1 MPDTA
6 SMEWYY
12 YIIVVAVGI
21 VAGIINTLA
30 AGGSLLTL
38 PVLMALGLP
47 PNMANG
53 TNRIAIFLQNV
64 VGVGSFHKQKVMD
77 FPSGF
82 KVGIPAAIGAIAGA
96 FIAVNLNDEVMKLAI
111 AGVMILVFFLIL
123 LKPNRWINSHEEHP
137 PIPYWMQAV
146 VFFFVGI
153 YGGFIQAGVGFFLL
167 TSLVLGSG
175 FELLKANALKLFVI
189 LLYTPLALVIFFV
202 HGDVNLTL
210 GLVLAMG
217 NMTGAWIGTRIA
229 VKQGAK
235 FIRYFVLVAILIAAT
250 KLVLDAFK
258 VL

>member
-1 MPDTA
+1 
-6 SMEWYY
+6 MEWYY
-12 YIIVVAVGI
+12 YIIIVAVGI

-82 KVGIPAAIGAIAGA
+82 RVGIPAVIGAIAGA

-111 AGVMILVFFLIL
+111 AGVMILVFFLML
-123 LKPNRWINSHEEHP
+123 LNPNRWINSHEEHP
-137 PIPYWMQAV
+137 PIPYWMQVV

-202 HGDVNLTL
+202 HGDVNIWM
-210 GLVLAMG
+210 GLVLAVG
-217 NMTGAWIGTRIA
+217 NMTGAWIGTKIA

-250 KLVLDAFK
+250 KLIWDAFK

>member
-1 MPDTA
+1 MPDSD

-21 VAGIINTLA
+21 VAGIINTVA

-53 TNRIAIFLQNV
+53 TNRIAIFLQNI
-64 VGVGSFHKQKVMD
+64 VGVRQFHKEKVMD

-82 KVGIPAAIGAIAGA
+82 KVGIPAALGAIAGA
-96 FIAVNLNDEVMKLAI
+96 LIAVKLNDEAMKLAI
-111 AGVMILVFFLIL
+111 AGVMIVVFFLML
-123 LKPNRWINSHEEHP
+123 LKPNRWIKSHEEHP
-137 PIPYWMQAV
+137 PIPYWLQVV

-167 TSLVLGSG
+167 TSLVLASG

-189 LLYTPLALVIFFV
+189 LLYTPMAIVIFFI
-202 HGDVNLTL
+202 HGDVDIWM
-210 GLVLAMG
+210 GLVLAVG
-217 NMTGAWIGTRIA
+217 NMTGAWIGAKIA
-229 VKQGAK
+229 VKGGAK
-235 FIRYFVLVAILIAAT
+235 LIRYFVLVAILAAAT
-250 KLVLDAFK
+250 KLILDAFK

>member
-1 MPDTA
+1 MG
-6 SMEWYY
+6 EWYT
-12 YIIVVAVGI
+12 YIIVVAVGVI
-21 VAGIINTLA
+21 AGIINTLA

-64 VGVGSFHKQKVMD
+64 VGVSSFHREKVMD

-82 KVGIPAAIGAIAGA
+82 RVGIPAAVGAIAGA

-111 AGVMILVFFLIL
+111 AGVMIVVFFLIL
-123 LKPNRWINSHEEHP
+123 LKPNRWIKSHESHP
-137 PIPYWMQAV
+137 PVPYWVQV
-146 VFFFVGI
+146 IVFFFVGI

-167 TSLVLGSG
+167 TSLVLASG
-175 FELLKANALKLFVI
+175 FELVKANALKLFVI
-189 LLYTPLALVIFFV
+189 LLYTPVALLIFFL
-202 HGDVNLTL
+202 HGDVHLWM
-210 GLVLAMG
+210 GLVLAVG

-229 VKQGAK
+229 VKWGAV
-235 FIRYFVLVAILIAAT
+235 FIRWFVLVAILFAAT
-250 KLVLDAFK
+250 KLVVDAVR

>member
-1 MPDTA
+1 
-6 SMEWYY
+6 MEWYLY
-12 YIIVVAVGI
+12 LIVVAVGI

-53 TNRIAIFLQNV
+53 TNRVAIFLQNV
-64 VGVGSFHKQKVMD
+64 VGVRQFHREKVMD

-82 KVGIPAAIGAIAGA
+82 KVGIPAAAGAIAGA

-111 AGVMILVFFLIL
+111 AGVMILVFLLIL
-123 LKPNRWINSHEEHP
+123 LKPNRWINSHETHP
-137 PIPYWMQAV
+137 PIPYWVQV
-146 VFFFVGI
+146 IVFFFVGV

-175 FELLKANALKLFVI
+175 FELVKANALKLLII
-189 LLYTPLALVIFFV
+189 LLYTPLALLIFFMN
-202 HGDVNLTL
+202 GDVNLWI
-210 GLVLAMG
+210 GLVLAVG
-217 NMTGAWIGTRIA
+217 NMTGAWIGTKIA
-229 VKQGAK
+229 VKWGAVL
-235 FIRYFVLVAILIAAT
+235 IRYFVLVAILVAST
-250 KLVLDAFK
+250 KLILDAFK

>member
-1 MPDTA
+1 
-6 SMEWYY
+6 MEWYT
-12 YIIVVAVGI
+12 YIILIAVGI

-64 VGVGSFHKQKVMD
+64 VGVSSFHREKVMD

-82 KVGIPAAIGAIAGA
+82 KVGIPAALGAIAGA

-123 LKPNRWINSHEEHP
+123 LKPNRWINSHESHP
-137 PIPYWMQAV
+137 PIPYWVQAL

-175 FELLKANALKLFVI
+175 FDLIKANALKLFVI
-189 LLYTPLALVIFFV
+189 LLYTPVALLIFFL
-202 HGDVNLTL
+202 HGDVHLWM
-210 GLVLAMG
+210 GLLLAAG
-217 NMTGAWIGTRIA
+217 NMTGAWVGTKIA
-229 VKQGAK
+229 VKWGTV
-235 FIRYFVLVAILIAAT
+235 FIRWFVLVAILIAAT

>member
-1 MPDTA
+1 
-6 SMEWYY
+6 MEWYT
-12 YIIVVAVGI
+12 YIIIVAVGL

-53 TNRIAIFLQNV
+53 TNRIAILLQNV
-64 VGVGSFHKQKVMD
+64 VGVSRFHKEKVMD
-77 FPSGF
+77 FPSGLR
-82 KVGIPAAIGAIAGA
+82 VGIPAAAGAIAGA

-123 LKPNRWINSHEEHP
+123 LKPNRWINSHESHP
-137 PIPYWMQAV
+137 PIPYWLQV
-146 VFFFVGI
+146 IVFFFVGI

-175 FELLKANALKLFVI
+175 FELVKANALKLLII
-189 LLYTPLALVIFFV
+189 LLYTPLALLIFFMN
-202 HGDVNLTL
+202 GDVNLWI
-210 GLVLAMG
+210 GLVLAVG
-217 NMTGAWIGTRIA
+217 NMTGAWIGTKIA
-229 VKQGAK
+229 VKWGAVL
-235 FIRYFVLVAILIAAT
+235 IRYFVLVAILIAST
-250 KLVLDAFK
+250 KLILDAFK

>member
-1 MPDTA
+1 
-6 SMEWYY
+6 MEWYT
-12 YIIVVAVGI
+12 YIIVVVVGI
-21 VAGIINTLA
+21 AAGIINTLA

-38 PVLMALGLP
+38 PVLMAFGLS

-53 TNRIAIFLQNV
+53 TNRIAILLQNV
-64 VGVGSFHKQKVMD
+64 VGVTSFHREKVMD

-82 KVGIPAAIGAIAGA
+82 RVGIPAAAGAIAGA

-123 LKPNRWINSHEEHP
+123 LKPNRWISSHESHP
-137 PIPYWMQAV
+137 PVPYWVQV
-146 VFFFVGI
+146 IIFFLVGV

-189 LLYTPLALVIFFV
+189 LLYTHVALLIFFLHRDV
-202 HGDVNLTL
+202 HLWL
-210 GLVLAMG
+210 GLVLAAG
-217 NMTGAWIGTRIA
+217 NMTGAWIATRIA
-229 VKQGAK
+229 VKKGAA
-235 FIRYFVLVAILIAAT
+235 FIRWFVLLAILGAAT
-250 KLVLDAFK
+250 KLIWDAVK

>member
-1 MPDTA
+1 
-6 SMEWYY
+6 MEWYY
-12 YIIVVAVGI
+12 YIIVVLVGI

-64 VGVGSFHKQKVMD
+64 VGVGRFHKMKVMD

-82 KVGIPAAIGAIAGA
+82 RVGLPAALGAIAGA
-96 FIAVNLNDEVMKLAI
+96 FIAVNLNDEAMKLAI

-137 PIPYWMQAV
+137 PIPYWLQV
-146 VFFFVGI
+146 IVFFFVGV

-189 LLYTPLALVIFFV
+189 LLYTPLAIVIFFI

-210 GLVLAMG
+210 GLVLAVG
-217 NMTGAWIGTRIA
+217 NMTGAWIGTRMA
-229 VKQGAK
+229 VKRGAK
-235 FIRYFVLVAILIAAT
+235 FIRYFVLVAILFAAT
-250 KLVLDAFK
+250 KLILDAFK

>member
-1 MPDTA
+1 
-6 SMEWYY
+6 MEWYA
-12 YIIVVAVGI
+12 YIIIVAVGI
-21 VAGIINTLA
+21 VAGIINTLS

-38 PVLMALGLP
+38 PVLMAFGLS

-64 VGVGSFHKQKVMD
+64 VGVSSFHREKIMD

-82 KVGIPAAIGAIAGA
+82 RVGIPAAVGAVAGA
-96 FIAVNLNDEVMKLAI
+96 FIAVNLNDQAMKLAI

-123 LKPNRWINSHEEHP
+123 LKPSRWINSHEEHP
-137 PIPYWMQAV
+137 PIPYWLQV
-146 VFFFVGI
+146 IIFFLVGI

-175 FELLKANALKLFVI
+175 FELVKANALKLFII
-189 LLYTPLALVIFFV
+189 LLYTPVALVIFFL
-202 HGDVNLTL
+202 HGDVNIWM
-210 GLVLAMG
+210 GLLLAAG

-229 VKQGAK
+229 VKWGAV
-235 FIRYFVLVAILIAAT
+235 FIRYFVLVAILAAAT
-250 KLVLDAFK
+250 KLIFDAVK

>member
-1 MPDTA
+1 
-6 SMEWYY
+6 MEWYLY
-12 YIIVVAVGI
+12 LVVVAVGL

-64 VGVGSFHKQKVMD
+64 VGVRQFHKEKVMD

-82 KVGIPAAIGAIAGA
+82 KVGIPAVAGAIAGA

-123 LKPNRWINSHEEHP
+123 LKPNRWINSHETHP
-137 PIPYWMQAV
+137 PIPYWVQV
-146 VFFFVGI
+146 IVFFFVGV

-175 FELLKANALKLFVI
+175 FELVKANALKLLII
-189 LLYTPLALVIFFV
+189 LLYTPLALLIFFMN
-202 HGDVNLTL
+202 GDVNLWI
-210 GLVLAMG
+210 GLVLAVG
-217 NMTGAWIGTRIA
+217 NMTGAWIGTKIA
-229 VKQGAK
+229 VKWGAVL
-235 FIRYFVLVAILIAAT
+235 IRYFVLVAILVAST
-250 KLVLDAFK
+250 KLILDAFK

>member
-1 MPDTA
+1 
-6 SMEWYY
+6 MEWYLY
-12 YIIVVAVGI
+12 LVVVAVGI

-64 VGVGSFHKQKVMD
+64 VGVRQFHKEKVMD

-82 KVGIPAAIGAIAGA
+82 KVGIPAAAGAIAGA
-96 FIAVNLNDEVMKLAI
+96 FIAVNLNDEVMNLAI

-123 LKPNRWINSHEEHP
+123 LKPNRWINSHETHP
-137 PIPYWMQAV
+137 PIPYWVQV
-146 VFFFVGI
+146 IVFFFVGV

-175 FELLKANALKLFVI
+175 FELVKANALKLLII
-189 LLYTPLALVIFFV
+189 LLYTPLALLIFFMN
-202 HGDVNLTL
+202 GDVNLWI
-210 GLVLAMG
+210 GLVLAVG
-217 NMTGAWIGTRIA
+217 NMTGAWIGTKIA
-229 VKQGAK
+229 VKWGAVL
-235 FIRYFVLVAILIAAT
+235 IRYFVLVAILVAST
-250 KLVLDAFK
+250 KLILDAIK

>member
-1 MPDTA
+1 
-6 SMEWYY
+6 MEWYT
-12 YIIVVAVGI
+12 YIIVVVVGI
-21 VAGIINTLA
+21 AAGIINTLA

-38 PVLMALGLP
+38 PVLMAFGLS

-64 VGVGSFHKQKVMD
+64 VGVTGFHREKVMD

-82 KVGIPAAIGAIAGA
+82 RVGIPAAAGAIAGA

-123 LKPNRWINSHEEHP
+123 LKPNRWISSHESHP
-137 PIPYWMQAV
+137 PVPYWVQV
-146 VFFFVGI
+146 IIFFLVGV

-189 LLYTPLALVIFFV
+189 LLYTPVALLIFFLHRDV
-202 HGDVNLTL
+202 HLWL
-210 GLVLAMG
+210 GLVLAAG
-217 NMTGAWIGTRIA
+217 NMTGAWIATRIA
-229 VKQGAK
+229 VKRGAV
-235 FIRYFVLVAILIAAT
+235 FIRWFVLLAILGASV
-250 KLVLDAFK
+250 KLIWDAVK
-258 VL
+258 AL

>member
-30 AGGSLLTL
+30 AGGSLLPL
-38 PVLMALGLP
+38 PGLMALGLP

-210 GLVLAMG
+210 GLVLAVG

>member
-1 MPDTA
+1 
-6 SMEWYY
+6 MEWYLY
-12 YIIVVAVGI
+12 LVVVAVGI

-53 TNRIAIFLQNV
+53 TNRIAILLQNV
-64 VGVGSFHKQKVMD
+64 VGVRQFHKEKVMD

-82 KVGIPAAIGAIAGA
+82 KLGIPAAAGAIAGA

-123 LKPNRWINSHEEHP
+123 LKPNRWINSHETHP
-137 PIPYWMQAV
+137 PIPYWVQV
-146 VFFFVGI
+146 IVFFFVGV

-175 FELLKANALKLFVI
+175 FELVKANALKLLII
-189 LLYTPLALVIFFV
+189 LLYTPLALLIFFMN
-202 HGDVNLTL
+202 GDVNLWI
-210 GLVLAMG
+210 GLVLAVG
-217 NMTGAWIGTRIA
+217 NMTGAWIGTKIA
-229 VKQGAK
+229 VKWGAVL
-235 FIRYFVLVAILIAAT
+235 IRYFVLVAILFAST
-250 KLVLDAFK
+250 KLILDAFK

>member
-1 MPDTA
+1 LPDPV
-6 SMEWYY
+6 SMEWYF
-12 YIIVVAVGI
+12 YIVLVAVGI

-64 VGVGSFHKQKVMD
+64 VGVRQFHKEKVMD

-82 KVGIPAAIGAIAGA
+82 KVGIPAALGAIVGA
-96 FIAVNLNDEVMKLAI
+96 LIAVKLNDEAMKLAI
-111 AGVMILVFFLIL
+111 AGVMILVFFLML
-123 LKPNRWINSHEEHP
+123 LNPKRWINSHEEHP
-137 PIPYWMQAV
+137 PIPYWLQVV
-146 VFFFVGI
+146 VFFFVGV

-167 TSLVLGSG
+167 TSLVLASG
-175 FELLKANALKLFVI
+175 YELLKANALKLFVI
-189 LLYTPLALVIFFV
+189 LLYTPLAIVIFFV
-202 HGDVNLTL
+202 HGDVNLWM
-210 GLVLAMG
+210 GLVLAVG
-217 NMTGAWIGTRIA
+217 NMTGAWIGTKIA
-229 VKQGAK
+229 VKKGAK